1 MRKTIEIPKHLS
13 FLDYYRIILSFLL
26 IIVGGIVVYR
36 SLTETLILGIA
47 LGGAMFAF
55 GIYRVKFVLDYF
67 KQKGQEGKGARGQR
81 G

>member
-1 MRKTIEIPKHLS
+1 MRKTIEFPKRLS

-26 IIVGGIVVYR
+26 IIVGGIVIYR
-36 SLTETLILGIA
+36 SISEMLILGIA

-67 KQKGQEGKGARGQR
+67 KRKGQEGKGAKG
-81 G
+81 